1 MKLIKKS
8 VSILLSSMMLVG
20 CTVTAL
26 TANAS
31 TGGQLCSKYATN
43 PNGKTGISK
52 TITIDGGRVL
62 DVPLILV
69 NSGAQVDVTGTA
81 GFTGQKLS
89 GSIVL
94 GPEENILYGDINGD
108 GKITVDDVTLL
119 QLFVSG
125 DKTIDSAAKIR
136 ADVNKDGV
144 IDVLDCTDIQLY
156 IAGDLSKL
164 G

>member
-43 PNGKTGISK
+43 PNGN
-52 TITIDGGRVL
+52 V
-62 DVPLILV
+62 
-69 NSGAQVDVTGTA
+69 
-81 GFTGQKLS
+81 
-89 GSIVL
+89 
-94 GPEENILYGDINGD
+94 
-108 GKITVDDVTLL
+108 TVDDVTLL
-119 QLFVSG
+119 QLYVAG
-125 DKTIDSAAKIR
+125 DKSLDANAQLK
-136 ADVNKDGV
+136 ADVNRDGI
-144 IDVLDCTDIQLY
+144 IDIIDCTEIQLY
-156 IAGDLSKL
+156 VAGNIPNL